1 MKKDLV
7 SGLIRVANNLDSLG
21 YMEEANIVDRVA
33 KKIVV
38 SQYTYKTHDQSK
50 GISMTGDYIT
60 DITNYKNLI
69 YSAYHKNN
77 GKYQTDPCK
86 EHLGYANKLLNAVL
100 TAMEAIYDTKTKKAF
115 KVQADRILNDLM
127 DNQTDINIALAEP
140 DKSKPLNN
148 YLVKYKIADSGGFLL
163 PEITNINELNR
174 RFMKMKNDPDIINA
188 TPEEYFIKQLGNTY
202 NLLALKFK

>member
-7 SGLIRVANNLDSLG
+7 SGLIKVANNLDSLG
-21 YMEEANIVDRVA
+21 YMEETNIVDRVA

-77 GKYQTDPCK
+77 GTYQTDPCK

-115 KVQADRILNDLM
+115 KIQADRILNDVEG
-127 DNQTDINIALAEP
+127 DSTDINIAYTTP
-140 DKSKPLNN
+140 DESKPLNH
-148 YLVKYKIADSGGFLL
+148 YLVKYRITDSGGILL

-174 RFMKMKNDPDIINA
+174 RFMKMKNDPVIKNV
-188 TPEEYFIKQLGNTY
+188 TPENYFTTQLGNTY
-202 NLLALKFK
+202 NLLKLQL